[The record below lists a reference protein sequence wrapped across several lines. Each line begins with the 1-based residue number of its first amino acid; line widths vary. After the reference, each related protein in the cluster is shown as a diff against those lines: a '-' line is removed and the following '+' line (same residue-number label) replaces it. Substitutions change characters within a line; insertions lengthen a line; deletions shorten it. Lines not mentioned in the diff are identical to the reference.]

1 MNNDLINAA
10 FEMAGGF
17 FILLSVRRAY
27 LDKKVAGVSWLHVLF
42 FTFWGAWNLYY
53 YPSLGQ
59 YLSFYA
65 GQFLVLVNTIWVSQ
79 LIYYGRVDRFSE

>member
-17 FILLSVRRAY
+17 FVLLSVRRAY
-27 LDKKVAGVSWLHVLF
+27 LDKKVAGVSWLHVSF

-65 GQFLVLVNTIWVSQ
+65 GIFLVLVNTIWVSQ
-79 LIYYGRVDRFSE
+79 LIYYSRVDRFLE